1 MPLSLGRIPYLN
13 TEPFFGDDVVRSDAH
28 TATPRSMIDLV
39 RSGQVDFAPLPVVA
53 AFDYPDDF
61 RAVGGLG
68 IATQTD
74 AKSVLL
80 FSRVP
85 PQDLADRQIGVIDD
99 TATSARLL
107 RVLLHGHF
115 NVGCYQP
122 VPLEA
127 AVDAFLLIGDRALV
141 QSPNEP
147 HYPYVVDL
155 AAAWHEWTGLP
166 FVFAA
171 WMQRTGAEAGE
182 VAEAVDYLS
191 HQLAINRLDLG
202 ALAARRPDLGLDAD
216 SVRDYLETFLYQF
229 GPRILEALDRFRELD
244 AQINARVGA
253 S

>member
-1 MPLSLGRIPYLN
+1 
-13 TEPFFGDDVVRSDAH
+13 
-28 TATPRSMIDLV
+28 MIDLV

-61 RAVGGLG
+61 LAVGDLG
-68 IATQTD
+68 IATRAD

-85 PQDLADRQIGVIDD
+85 PQDLGDRQIGVIDD

-115 NVGCYQP
+115 DVGCYHP

-141 QSPNEP
+141 QTSNHP
-147 HYPYVVDL
+147 HYPHVVDL

-171 WMQRTGAEAGE
+171 WMQRTGAAAEE
-182 VAEAVDYLS
+182 VAEAVDYLGR
-191 HQLAINRLDLG
+191 QLSINRANLG
-202 ALAARRPDLGLDAD
+202 ALAARRPDLGLDAG
-216 SVRDYLETFLYQF
+216 SVRDYLGTFQYRF

-244 AQINARVGA
+244 AEINVGVGA
-253 S
+253 P